1 MRVSQD
7 SGISGN
13 HFFSALYLYDCF
25 NFFIEIV
32 YYLYYQEKRQKSYFH
47 RGMIKIGKRL
57 E

>member
-47 RGMIKIGKRL
+47 RGMIKIAKRL